1 MSLSL
6 PWSPPCPIVS
16 PTRGLSVSCRRP
28 DRGDGAVG
36 CPTVYVRE
44 KGNLSC
50 SQVSIKT
57 LKMKRKSGGSLVQTK
72 REESMCLRVSQGSST
87 PALVT
92 RGVGQFFVDD
102 ICPVHPEVAFH
113 MST

>member
-1 MSLSL
+1 
-6 PWSPPCPIVS
+6 
-16 PTRGLSVSCRRP
+16 
-28 DRGDGAVG
+28 
-36 CPTVYVRE
+36 
-44 KGNLSC
+44 
-50 SQVSIKT
+50 
-57 LKMKRKSGGSLVQTK
+57 
-72 REESMCLRVSQGSST
+72 MCLRVSQGSST